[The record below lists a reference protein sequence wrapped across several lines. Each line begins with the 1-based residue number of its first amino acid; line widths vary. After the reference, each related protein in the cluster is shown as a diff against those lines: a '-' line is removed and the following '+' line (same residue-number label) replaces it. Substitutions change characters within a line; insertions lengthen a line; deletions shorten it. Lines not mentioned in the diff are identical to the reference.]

1 MHVQSSCFARKNK
14 CFLTLLLL
22 LLLSSSLLKVPIVSM
37 IGLIKSVPARQPT
50 CSVFVHCRKV
60 KTSREKRN
68 EKQKIQR

>member
-22 LLLSSSLLKVPIVSM
+22 LLSSSLLKFPIVSM

-50 CSVFVHCRKV
+50 CSVFVHCREV

-68 EKQKIQR
+68 EKQKNQR

>member
-14 CFLTLLLL
+14 CFLTLLL

-50 CSVFVHCRKV
+50 CSVFVHCREV

-68 EKQKIQR
+68 EKQKNQR

>member
-14 CFLTLLLL
+14 CFLTLL

-68 EKQKIQR
+68 EKQKNQR

>member
-14 CFLTLLLL
+14 CFLTLLL

-68 EKQKIQR
+68 EKQKNQR

>member
-1 MHVQSSCFARKNK
+1 MHVQSSCFTRKNK
-14 CFLTLLLL
+14 CFLTLLL

-50 CSVFVHCRKV
+50 CSVYVHCRKV

-68 EKQKIQR
+68 EKQKNQR